1 MDNLQQLLREEFGR
15 KTIENIVLPSCLGS
29 GLSPN
34 KPLRPYQE
42 ECFRYFLTYMDPDKC
57 FEGKLQRPHLLFH
70 MATGS
75 GKTLVMAGAMLCL
88 YKMGYRNFIFFVSHT
103 NILEKT
109 KDNFLNA
116 ASPKY
121 LFAQNIMV
129 DGKPVEIREVK
140 NFQGV
145 DEDCINLCLTTIQG
159 LHSDLHAEKENSLT
173 YEDFSYSPVVLI
185 SDEAHHMN
193 AATKAGKGKKVD
205 DEVLNWETTVMRIFN
220 QDNGKLPNI
229 LLEFTATMDLTNE
242 EIAKKYENKIIFDYP
257 LKKFRED
264 KYSKDV
270 DVIQADLQPLDR
282 ALQAMILSQFKR
294 KLFAGIKQNIKPV
307 VLLKSSTIADNK
319 KIFEHFKV
327 ALKELSSNRIEEV
340 RMRANGDMQAA
351 FEYFDKHQITDEN
364 LILELQAD
372 FSEERLLLID
382 GKNISPEKQ
391 QLLNSLEDANN
402 EIRAIFAVD
411 MLNEGW
417 DVLNLFDIVRLYD
430 TRDANKNKPG
440 KTTMQEAQLIGR
452 GARYMPFH
460 DPEDDMLEVGKR
472 KYDGDVNNPLRVI
485 EKLHYHSAH
494 NPRYIQELH
503 KAMVQT
509 GIVADKT
516 QELHFEFKKEFKD
529 KDTYRKGLVFANERK
544 PLPLLDK
551 DGTLRDEM
559 SQKVFTVKMPT
570 GKMKTG
576 LLFGD
581 TSGAEV
587 LTTQT
592 VFIHMKD
599 LGEHVVRT
607 AMNTIPIYAYSSLH
621 ILYPKLKSCREFV
634 VSSDYLSD
642 VSVKIVG
649 RYQTIGEYSQRDK
662 LYIAQTV
669 LQELEPL
676 LSKRGIS
683 YKGTK
688 LFKPKPFCKVFRD
701 NITLHVSLTES
712 GDKEFGVSQKMPKNQ
727 KYACDLMKEDWYPY
741 TDNFGTSEEK
751 ALVLY
756 IRSIMP
762 RLNEK
767 YEEVY
772 LVRNES
778 DLKLYD
784 FDEGRPFEPDFLLF
798 MRRKGRVSSSSTEGK
813 FDHLQI
819 FIEPKGNGLLAKD
832 KWKENFL
839 KRLRGE
845 GKIEWLTVN
854 NQYNI
859 WGMPFYNESQENIFA
874 SSIEEGFLEKEE
886 GVSDADYRI
895 IGTDEIADNLKFKT
909 FLPVYSVKA
918 ACGSF
923 DDEVGAV
930 EAEPEGWVDVS
941 SFHIKPRIGMFAVYA
956 VGDSMLPKIKNG
968 QLCVFEQYGNDIAG
982 SREGE
987 IVLTQCLGMDT
998 DYECSYTIKK
1008 YHSLKTASE
1017 DGMVSRSLIELQSLN
1032 PAYPSLLLDESNG
1045 NQFKTIGILKAVI

>member
-15 KTIENIVLPSCLGS
+15 KTIENIALPSCLS
-29 GLSPN
+29 SELNPN

-42 ECFRYFLTYMDPDKC
+42 ECFRYFLTYMDPDKS

-145 DEDCINLCLTTIQG
+145 DEDSINLCLTTIQG

-173 YEDFSYSPVVLI
+173 YEDFSHFPVVLI

-193 AATKAGKGKKVD
+193 AATKAKNGKKCD
-205 DEVLNWETTVMRIFN
+205 DEAMNWETTVMRIFN
-220 QDNGKLPNI
+220 HDNGKLPNI

-242 EIAKKYENKIIFDYP
+242 EIAKKYKDKVIFDYP

-264 KYSKDV
+264 KYSKEV
-270 DVIQADLQPLDR
+270 EVIQADLQPLDR

-307 VLLKSSTIADNK
+307 VLLKSNTIADNK
-319 KIFEHFKV
+319 KIFDQFKV
-327 ALKELSSNRIEEV
+327 ALKELSRNRIEEV

-351 FEYFDKHQITDEN
+351 FEYFDKHHITDEN

-391 QLLNSLEDANN
+391 QLLNSLEDTAN

-417 DVLNLFDIVRLYD
+417 DVLNLYDIVRLYD

-460 DPEDDMLEVGKR
+460 DPEDDTLEIGKR

-516 QELHFEFKKEFKD
+516 LELHFELKEEFKD
-529 KDTYRKGLVFANERK
+529 KDSYKNGLVFANERK
-544 PLPLLDK
+544 PLPLLDQ
-551 DGTLRDEM
+551 DGILRDEM
-559 SQKVFTVKMPT
+559 AQKVFTVKMPT

-581 TSGAEV
+581 TGGADV

-599 LGEHVVRT
+599 LGEHVVRA

-621 ILYPKLKSCREFV
+621 TLYPKLKSCREFV

-642 VSVKIVG
+642 VSIKIVG
-649 RYQTIGEYSQRDK
+649 RFQTISEYSQRDK
-662 LYIAQTV
+662 LYIAQRV

-683 YKGTK
+683 YKGTT

-701 NITLHVSLTES
+701 SITLHISQSES
-712 GDKEFGVSQKMPKNQ
+712 SDKEFGVSQKMPKNQ
-727 KYACDLMKEDWYPY
+727 KYACDLMQEDWYPY

-762 RLNEK
+762 KLKEK

-784 FDEGRPFEPDFLLF
+784 FEEGRTFEPDFLLI
-798 MRRKGRVSSSSTEGK
+798 MRRKGKVSAEK
-813 FDHLQI
+813 YDNLQI

-832 KWKENFL
+832 KWKEDFL
-839 KRLRGE
+839 KRLRSE

-854 NQYNI
+854 NQYDI

-874 SSIEEGFLEKEE
+874 ASMEQDFLEMKD
-886 GVSDADYRI
+886 GVFGTDYRI
-895 IGTDEIADNLKFKT
+895 IDISAVDENLKFKT
-909 FLPVYSVKA
+909 LLPVYSVKA

-923 DDEVGAV
+923 SDEVGAV
-930 EAEPEGWVDVS
+930 EAEPMGWIDVS

-956 VGDSMLPKIKNG
+956 AGDSMFPKIKNG
-968 QLCVFEQYGNDIAG
+968 QLCVFEQYGNGFAG

-987 IVLTQCLGMDT
+987 IVLTQCLGMDA

-1008 YHSLKTASE
+1008 YHSLKTVSE
-1017 DGMVSRSLIELQSLN
+1017 DGIVSRSLIELQSLN
-1032 PAYPSLLLDESNG
+1032 PIYPSLLLDTSNG
-1045 NQFKTIGILKAVI
+1045 KQFKTIGILRAVL